1 MTTGKAH
8 APGTLTRMR
17 RLRWTTFVLVVL
29 AYMLSYFHRMA
40 PATIAPDLQ
49 QAFHSSAAVLG
60 GIAATYFYIY
70 TLMQLPTG
78 ILADTLGPR
87 RLLAVGGL
95 VAAAGAFLFGSAQS
109 VAVLATGRLLVGLGV
124 SVTFVAMLKLH
135 AAWFHDR
142 HFGTFT
148 GLSIL
153 LGNIGSLAAATPL
166 AWVLATT
173 SWRSVFEWIGVL
185 SLALAV
191 LTWFLVRNDPAK
203 AGLPSM
209 RELDGKAGHP
219 PHAGHWLAGLAV
231 VARNRATWPAFWV
244 NLGLAGSFFAFAGL
258 WAVPVLRDV
267 YGMDRTQA
275 THHTSL
281 LLAGFALGA
290 LLIGTLSD
298 SLGRRRPVMIFTAFA
313 YLLCWLPLLLRLP
326 LSPGFGLLLFFVM
339 GLNAACFTLSW
350 ACVKEVNPHALSGMA
365 TSLGNTGAFLGTGI
379 LQPLV
384 GRAIDVAVAGHAGG
398 APQAGDYRIAIW
410 ILFAFA
416 AIGMI
421 AALFI
426 RETYCRYVHE
436 AHAQ

>member
-1 MTTGKAH
+1 MTARKAH
-8 APGTLTRMR
+8 SPSTLARMR

-40 PATIAPDLQ
+40 PATIAIDLQ
-49 QAFHSSAAVLG
+49 QAFHTSGAMLG

-70 TLMQLPTG
+70 TVMQLPTG
-78 ILADTLGPR
+78 VLADTLGPR
-87 RLLAVGGL
+87 RLLAFGGIVTGIGSL
-95 VAAAGAFLFGSAQS
+95 LFGMAESIT
-109 VAVLATGRLLVGLGV
+109 VLSTGRLLVGLGV
-124 SVTFVAMLKLH
+124 SLTFVSMLKLH
-135 AAWFHDR
+135 AAWFHER

-166 AWVLATT
+166 AWVLSTT
-173 SWRSVFEWIGVL
+173 SWRSVFEWIGAL
-185 SLALAV
+185 SLMLAV
-191 LTWFLVRNDPAK
+191 LTWFLVRNHPAE

-219 PHAGHWLAGLAV
+219 PHAGHWLAGLGTV
-231 VARNRATWPAFWV
+231 LRNPATWPAFWV

-258 WAVPVLRDV
+258 WAIPFLRDV
-267 YGMDRTQA
+267 YGMNRTLA

-298 SLGRRRPVMIFTAFA
+298 SFGRRRPVTILTALA
-313 YLLCWLPLLLRLP
+313 YLLCWLPLLLQLP
-326 LSPGFGLLLFFVM
+326 LSPGSGLMLFFVM
-339 GLNAACFTLSW
+339 GLSAACFTLSW

-365 TSLGNTGAFLGTGI
+365 TSLANTGAFLGTGI

-384 GRAIDVAVAGHAGG
+384 GHAIDIAVATRGG
-398 APQAGDYRIAIW
+398 TAPEAGDYRIGIW
-410 ILFAFA
+410 ILFAFT
-416 AIGMI
+416 AIGLFGT
-421 AALFI
+421 LFI
-426 RETYCRYVHE
+426 RETYCRYVHGT
-436 AHAQ
+436 HDQ